1 MAWPGQNGIF
11 ILKSTRGLSVPDVSP
26 CNYFWQLSTVFLRFF
41 LMYLINKDET
51 EYTGQE
57 TYVWDM
63 YQQRCWDFFPA
74 GDCFRKQYESELEGA
89 AGGGGGG

>member
-1 MAWPGQNGIF
+1 MLKLESIF
-11 ILKSTRGLSVPDVSP
+11 SNIRIDLMFYLH
-26 CNYFWQLSTVFLRFF
+26 YRFF

-74 GDCFRKQYESELEGA
+74 GECFRKQYESELAE
-89 AGGGGGG
+89 GGGG